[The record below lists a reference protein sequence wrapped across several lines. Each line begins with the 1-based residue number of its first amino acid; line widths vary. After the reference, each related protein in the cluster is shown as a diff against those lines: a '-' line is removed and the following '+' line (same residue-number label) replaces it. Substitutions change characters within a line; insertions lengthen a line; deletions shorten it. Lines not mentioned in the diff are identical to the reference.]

1 MHVSRRHRP
10 FSGGSRVNVILG
22 EGGYGGHRKSR
33 FKGHLY
39 EVARLAEALGA
50 ARHPSVWKLTWRQMH
65 AFEFIQKA
73 RRKLERIDLVEAIN
87 LATKG
92 DKPAIQKKCEQ
103 WAKEADTRLMME

>member
-1 MHVSRRHRP
+1 
-10 FSGGSRVNVILG
+10 
-22 EGGYGGHRKSR
+22 
-33 FKGHLY
+33 
-39 EVARLAEALGA
+39 
-50 ARHPSVWKLTWRQMH
+50 MH

-87 LATKG
+87 LAAKG